1 MKICFVINEFNFFLS
16 HRFDLLAE
24 LAKNNSVTL
33 ITDTSLAT
41 KIDLHKCMSNK
52 IELQHLK
59 QRAGLLNASPL
70 RFFFQLRRKLYQA
83 SFDHIFFVT
92 IEMSLFGALL
102 KNRRCVAKKYYLI
115 TGLGAFFDD
124 QKIKYKVFKNICAI
138 IFKLELNNS
147 YSTFIFQNY
156 NNQNSFINLNLA
168 KKENS
173 IVIKGSGIKQT
184 NKSKVRIIGPRKLI
198 KFCFAGNIT
207 ISKGLR
213 ELLEASENL
222 YLQNYKFELHIA
234 GKYLPNRLD
243 YISTNLFTKLQQ
255 SKYITYYGQLNHSS
269 MSNFYSS
276 LDVFILPSYG
286 EGLPKSALEAASHG
300 LPLLL
305 TNVAGCNECISDN
318 GYLIPA
324 RNSLALQEKMQKF
337 IENSEMV
344 EAMSKKSIS
353 MIRDEFEI
361 TKISNKYLQLLKKN

>member
-1 MKICFVINEFNFFLS
+1 
-16 HRFDLLAE
+16 
-24 LAKNNSVTL
+24 
-33 ITDTSLAT
+33 
-41 KIDLHKCMSNK
+41 
-52 IELQHLK
+52 
-59 QRAGLLNASPL
+59 LLNASPL
-70 RFFFQLRRKLYQA
+70 RFFFQLRRKLYQT

-92 IEMSLFGALL
+92 LEMSLFGALL
-102 KNRRCVAKKYYLI
+102 MDRRYFSKKYFLI
-115 TGLGAFFDD
+115 TGLGPFFED
-124 QKIKYKVFKNICAI
+124 QRIKYKVFRNICAI

-147 YSTFIFQNY
+147 YTTFIFQNY
-156 NNQNSFINLNLA
+156 NNQNTFIDLNLA

-184 NKSKVRIIGPRKLI
+184 SESKTHIIGSGKLI

-207 ISKGLR
+207 ISKGLK

-234 GKYLPNRLD
+234 GKYLPNKLD

-255 SKYITYYGQLNHSS
+255 SKYITYYGQLTHSS
-269 MSNFYSS
+269 MSDFYSD

-300 LPLLL
+300 MPLIL

-324 RNSLALQEKMQKF
+324 RNSEVLQEKMQKF
-337 IENSEMV
+337 IENSEMIEV
-344 EAMSKKSIS
+344 MSRKSIS
-353 MIRDEFEI
+353 MIKDKFEI
-361 TKISNKYLQLLKKN
+361 TKISNKYLQLLKKKN